1 LRYNI
6 RKILGKCA
14 GSGYVLGSG
23 NSIVNYVPPENF
35 IIMLEEGCNFK
46 T

>member
-6 RKILGKCA
+6 RKILEKCA

-23 NSIVNYVPPENF
+23 NSIANYVPPENF
-35 IIMLEEGCNFK
+35 LIMLEEGCNFK